1 MGETSPHTRGKRLF
15 AWLVRDGLR
24 NIPAYAG
31 KTVQFSFDASSSEK
45 HPRIRGENRDNA
57 CRDAGYRETSP
68 HTRGKH
74 SFFFRQ
80 ALVERNIPAYA
91 GKTHDEHAR
100 FSSDQKHP
108 RIRGENNHRS
118 RRIRSRLETSP
129 HTRGKLPKLKSTDAN
144 RRNIPAYAGKTRCQ
158 QAGLG

>member
-91 GKTHDEHAR
+91 GKTHDEHAS

-108 RIRGENNHRS
+108 RIRGENYKLPKNHS
-118 RRIRSRLETSP
+118 WKSETSP
-129 HTRGKLPKLKSTDAN
+129 HTRGKPQRIRRT
-144 RRNIPAYAGKTRCQ
+144 RHRHRNIPAYAGKT
-158 QAGLG
+158 L